1 MSDDTPIARPGLVAS
16 VLLLR
21 QGKFL
26 IVQEGKESARGQW
39 GLPGG
44 RVHEGETFL
53 DAAHR
58 EMMEET
64 GFEIHPIGLTRV
76 MRYRSQLGVNVL
88 RANVVAEVSGGE
100 LRLDGV
106 EILDARWV
114 TPEEFD
120 QMPDTEIRTPWAA
133 RVVID
138 DLRNGRVFD
147 LEIMWEALEANS
159 GE

>member
-1 MSDDTPIARPGLVAS
+1 MIDDTPVARPGLVAS
-16 VLLLR
+16 VLLM
-21 QGKFL
+21 QEGKFL

-58 EMMEET
+58 ETMEET
-64 GFEIHPIGLTRV
+64 GFLIRPIGLTRI
-76 MRYRSQLGVNVL
+76 MRYRSQMGASVL
-88 RANVVAEVSGGE
+88 RANVVAEITGGE

-120 QMPDTEIRTPWAA
+120 RYPDPDIRTPWAA
-133 RVVID
+133 RVAID
-138 DLRNGRVFD
+138 DLRAGRVFD
-147 LEIMWEALEANS
+147 LEIMWEMLEI
-159 GE
+159 